1 MKLKKLISVMLIGA
15 CVCSMAACG
24 SKKEEKKIES
34 ADDLKDA
41 KIGVQTGTTGD
52 IYCSDDFGDD
62 HVERF
67 NKGADAVQA
76 LVKGKIDA
84 VVIDNEPAK
93 AFVDANDGLKILETP
108 YVEEDYAMCFKK
120 GNTELEDKF
129 NAAIKELKEDGT
141 FDKIVGYYIDG
152 TEEKGYESPADV
164 DHSNGKL
171 VMATN
176 AAFEPYEYYEDKKAI
191 IGDLT
196 VNVIKTS
203 HDAEESIGFVLTNNN
218 SSMVYITDTGYINQ
232 KYFKILSNNN
242 LYVLESNHDIKM
254 LMDGPYP
261 YYLQQRVRGDKGHLS
276 NKQASDYLCKF
287 IGDNTRKI
295 VFAHISEHNN
305 SYEKV
310 IETFNEELSKNDM
323 KFDDVL
329 IAKQNEATEV
339 IEV

>member
-1 MKLKKLISVMLIGA
+1 MKV
-15 CVCSMAACG
+15 CVLSSG
-24 SKKEEKKIES
+24 SKGNSTLVITDKVKILIDLGTTTSYVEAALNNLNVDFKKIS
-34 ADDLKDA
+34 HIL
-41 KIGVQTGTTGD
+41 ITHSHV
-52 IYCSDDFGDD
+52 D
-62 HVERF
+62 HI
-67 NKGADAVQA
+67 K
-76 LVKGKIDA
+76 
-84 VVIDNEPAK
+84 
-93 AFVDANDGLKILETP
+93 GLKVFIKRYNPVILVT
-108 YVEEDYAMCFKK
+108 EDMK
-120 GNTELEDKF
+120 NVLE
-129 NAAIKELKEDGT
+129 KELGN
-141 FDKIVGYYIDG
+141 FR
-152 TEEKGYESPADV
+152 
-164 DHSNGKL
+164 
-171 VMATN
+171 
-176 AAFEPYEYYEDKKAI
+176 YEYYEDKKAI

>member
-1 MKLKKLISVMLIGA
+1 MKV
-15 CVCSMAACG
+15 CVLSSG
-24 SKKEEKKIES
+24 SKGNSTLVITDKVKILI
-34 ADDLKDA
+34 DL
-41 KIGVQTGTTGD
+41 GTTTSYVEAALNNLN
-52 IYCSDDFGDD
+52 INVKEISYILITHSHVD
-62 HVERF
+62 HI
-67 NKGADAVQA
+67 K
-76 LVKGKIDA
+76 
-84 VVIDNEPAK
+84 
-93 AFVDANDGLKILETP
+93 GLKVFIKRYNPVILVT
-108 YVEEDYAMCFKK
+108 EDMK
-120 GNTELEDKF
+120 NVLE
-129 NAAIKELKEDGT
+129 KELGN
-141 FDKIVGYYIDG
+141 FR
-152 TEEKGYESPADV
+152 
-164 DHSNGKL
+164 
-171 VMATN
+171 
-176 AAFEPYEYYEDKKAI
+176 YEYYEDKKAI

-287 IGDNTRKI
+287 IGDNTKKI

-323 KFDDVL
+323 KFNDVL

>member
-1 MKLKKLISVMLIGA
+1 MKV
-15 CVCSMAACG
+15 CVLSSG
-24 SKKEEKKIES
+24 SKGNSTLVITDKVKILI
-34 ADDLKDA
+34 DL
-41 KIGVQTGTTGD
+41 GTTTSYVEAALNNLNVD
-52 IYCSDDFGDD
+52 VKEISHILITHSHVD
-62 HVERF
+62 HI
-67 NKGADAVQA
+67 K
-76 LVKGKIDA
+76 
-84 VVIDNEPAK
+84 
-93 AFVDANDGLKILETP
+93 GLKVFIKRYNPVILVT
-108 YVEEDYAMCFKK
+108 EDMK
-120 GNTELEDKF
+120 NVLE
-129 NAAIKELKEDGT
+129 KELGN
-141 FDKIVGYYIDG
+141 FR
-152 TEEKGYESPADV
+152 
-164 DHSNGKL
+164 
-171 VMATN
+171 
-176 AAFEPYEYYEDKKAI
+176 YEYYEDKKAI

-203 HDAEESIGFVLTNNN
+203 HDAEESIGFVLINNN

-261 YYLQQRVRGDKGHLS
+261 YYLKQRVQGDKGHLS

-310 IETFNEELSKNDM
+310 IETFNEELSKNGM

>member
-1 MKLKKLISVMLIGA
+1 MKV
-15 CVCSMAACG
+15 CVLSSG
-24 SKKEEKKIES
+24 SKGNSTLVITDKVKILI
-34 ADDLKDA
+34 DL
-41 KIGVQTGTTGD
+41 GTTTSYVEAALNNLNVD
-52 IYCSDDFGDD
+52 VKEISHILITHSHVD
-62 HVERF
+62 HI
-67 NKGADAVQA
+67 K
-76 LVKGKIDA
+76 
-84 VVIDNEPAK
+84 
-93 AFVDANDGLKILETP
+93 GLKVFIKRYNPVILVT
-108 YVEEDYAMCFKK
+108 EDMK
-120 GNTELEDKF
+120 NVLE
-129 NAAIKELKEDGT
+129 KELGN
-141 FDKIVGYYIDG
+141 FR
-152 TEEKGYESPADV
+152 
-164 DHSNGKL
+164 
-171 VMATN
+171 
-176 AAFEPYEYYEDKKAI
+176 YEYYEDKKAI

-261 YYLQQRVRGDKGHLS
+261 YYLKQRVQGDKGHLS

-323 KFDDVL
+323 KFDNVL

>member
-1 MKLKKLISVMLIGA
+1 MKV
-15 CVCSMAACG
+15 CVLSSG
-24 SKKEEKKIES
+24 SKGNSTLVITDKVKILI
-34 ADDLKDA
+34 DL
-41 KIGVQTGTTGD
+41 GTTTSYVEAALNNLNVD
-52 IYCSDDFGDD
+52 IKEISHILITHSHVD
-62 HVERF
+62 HI
-67 NKGADAVQA
+67 K
-76 LVKGKIDA
+76 
-84 VVIDNEPAK
+84 
-93 AFVDANDGLKILETP
+93 GLKVFIKRYNPVILVT
-108 YVEEDYAMCFKK
+108 EDMK
-120 GNTELEDKF
+120 NVLE
-129 NAAIKELKEDGT
+129 KELGN
-141 FDKIVGYYIDG
+141 FR
-152 TEEKGYESPADV
+152 
-164 DHSNGKL
+164 
-171 VMATN
+171 
-176 AAFEPYEYYEDKKAI
+176 YEYYEDKKAI

-261 YYLQQRVRGDKGHLS
+261 YYLKQRVQGDKGHLS

>member
-1 MKLKKLISVMLIGA
+1 MKV
-15 CVCSMAACG
+15 CVLSSG
-24 SKKEEKKIES
+24 SKGNSTLVITDKVKILI
-34 ADDLKDA
+34 DL
-41 KIGVQTGTTGD
+41 GTTTSYVEAALNNLNVDGKE
-52 IYCSDDFGDD
+52 ISHILITHSHAD
-62 HVERF
+62 HI
-67 NKGADAVQA
+67 K
-76 LVKGKIDA
+76 
-84 VVIDNEPAK
+84 
-93 AFVDANDGLKILETP
+93 GLKVFIKRYNPVILVT
-108 YVEEDYAMCFKK
+108 EDMK
-120 GNTELEDKF
+120 NVLE
-129 NAAIKELKEDGT
+129 KELGN
-141 FDKIVGYYIDG
+141 FR
-152 TEEKGYESPADV
+152 
-164 DHSNGKL
+164 
-171 VMATN
+171 
-176 AAFEPYEYYEDKKAI
+176 YEYYEDKKAI

>member
-1 MKLKKLISVMLIGA
+1 MKV
-15 CVCSMAACG
+15 CVLSSG
-24 SKKEEKKIES
+24 SKGNSTLVITDKVKILI
-34 ADDLKDA
+34 DL
-41 KIGVQTGTTGD
+41 GTTTSYVEAALNNLNVD
-52 IYCSDDFGDD
+52 VKEISHILITHSHVD
-62 HVERF
+62 HI
-67 NKGADAVQA
+67 K
-76 LVKGKIDA
+76 
-84 VVIDNEPAK
+84 
-93 AFVDANDGLKILETP
+93 GLKVFIKRYNPVILVTEDMKNILE
-108 YVEEDYAMCFKK
+108 
-120 GNTELEDKF
+120 
-129 NAAIKELKEDGT
+129 KELGN
-141 FDKIVGYYIDG
+141 FR
-152 TEEKGYESPADV
+152 
-164 DHSNGKL
+164 
-171 VMATN
+171 
-176 AAFEPYEYYEDKKAI
+176 YEYYEDKKAI

-261 YYLQQRVRGDKGHLS
+261 YYLKQRVQGDKGHLS

>member
-1 MKLKKLISVMLIGA
+1 MK
-15 CVCSMAACG
+15 VCILSSG
-24 SKKEEKKIES
+24 SKGNSTLVITDKVKILI
-34 ADDLKDA
+34 DL
-41 KIGVQTGTTGD
+41 GTTTSYVEAALNNLNVD
-52 IYCSDDFGDD
+52 VKEISHILITHSHVD
-62 HVERF
+62 HI
-67 NKGADAVQA
+67 K
-76 LVKGKIDA
+76 
-84 VVIDNEPAK
+84 
-93 AFVDANDGLKILETP
+93 GLKVFIKRYNPVILVT
-108 YVEEDYAMCFKK
+108 EDMK
-120 GNTELEDKF
+120 NVLE
-129 NAAIKELKEDGT
+129 KELGN
-141 FDKIVGYYIDG
+141 FR
-152 TEEKGYESPADV
+152 
-164 DHSNGKL
+164 
-171 VMATN
+171 
-176 AAFEPYEYYEDKKAI
+176 YEYYEDKKAI

-287 IGDNTRKI
+287 IGDNTKKI

>member
-1 MKLKKLISVMLIGA
+1 MKV
-15 CVCSMAACG
+15 CVLSSG
-24 SKKEEKKIES
+24 SKGNSTLVITDKVKILI
-34 ADDLKDA
+34 DL
-41 KIGVQTGTTGD
+41 GTTTSYVEAALNNLNVD
-52 IYCSDDFGDD
+52 VKEISHILITHSHVD
-62 HVERF
+62 HI
-67 NKGADAVQA
+67 K
-76 LVKGKIDA
+76 
-84 VVIDNEPAK
+84 
-93 AFVDANDGLKILETP
+93 GLKVFIKRYNPVILVT
-108 YVEEDYAMCFKK
+108 EDMK
-120 GNTELEDKF
+120 NVLE
-129 NAAIKELKEDGT
+129 KELGN
-141 FDKIVGYYIDG
+141 FR
-152 TEEKGYESPADV
+152 
-164 DHSNGKL
+164 
-171 VMATN
+171 
-176 AAFEPYEYYEDKKAI
+176 YEYYEDKKAI

-203 HDAEESIGFVLTNNN
+203 HDAEESIGFVLINNN

-261 YYLQQRVRGDKGHLS
+261 YYLKQRVQGDKGHLS

>member
-1 MKLKKLISVMLIGA
+1 MKV
-15 CVCSMAACG
+15 CVLSSG
-24 SKKEEKKIES
+24 SKGNSTLVITDKVKILI
-34 ADDLKDA
+34 DL
-41 KIGVQTGTTGD
+41 GTTTSYLEAALNNLNVD
-52 IYCSDDFGDD
+52 VKEISHILITHSHAD
-62 HVERF
+62 HI
-67 NKGADAVQA
+67 K
-76 LVKGKIDA
+76 
-84 VVIDNEPAK
+84 
-93 AFVDANDGLKILETP
+93 GLKVFIKRYNPVILVT
-108 YVEEDYAMCFKK
+108 EDMK
-120 GNTELEDKF
+120 NVLE
-129 NAAIKELKEDGT
+129 KELGN
-141 FDKIVGYYIDG
+141 FR
-152 TEEKGYESPADV
+152 
-164 DHSNGKL
+164 
-171 VMATN
+171 
-176 AAFEPYEYYEDKKAI
+176 YEYYEDKKAI

-287 IGDNTRKI
+287 IGDNTKKI

>member
-1 MKLKKLISVMLIGA
+1 MKV
-15 CVCSMAACG
+15 CVLSSG
-24 SKKEEKKIES
+24 SKGNSTLVITDKVKILI
-34 ADDLKDA
+34 DL
-41 KIGVQTGTTGD
+41 GTTTSYVEAALNNLNVD
-52 IYCSDDFGDD
+52 VKEISHILITHSHAD
-62 HVERF
+62 HI
-67 NKGADAVQA
+67 K
-76 LVKGKIDA
+76 
-84 VVIDNEPAK
+84 
-93 AFVDANDGLKILETP
+93 GLKVFIKRYNPVILVT
-108 YVEEDYAMCFKK
+108 EDMK
-120 GNTELEDKF
+120 NVLE
-129 NAAIKELKEDGT
+129 KELGN
-141 FDKIVGYYIDG
+141 FR
-152 TEEKGYESPADV
+152 
-164 DHSNGKL
+164 
-171 VMATN
+171 
-176 AAFEPYEYYEDKKAI
+176 YEYYEDKKAI

-203 HDAEESIGFVLTNNN
+203 HDAEESVGFVLTNNN

>member
-1 MKLKKLISVMLIGA
+1 MKV
-15 CVCSMAACG
+15 CVLSSG
-24 SKKEEKKIES
+24 SKGNSTLVITDKVKILI
-34 ADDLKDA
+34 DL
-41 KIGVQTGTTGD
+41 GTTTSYVEAALNNLNID
-52 IYCSDDFGDD
+52 VKEISYILITHSHVD
-62 HVERF
+62 HI
-67 NKGADAVQA
+67 K
-76 LVKGKIDA
+76 
-84 VVIDNEPAK
+84 
-93 AFVDANDGLKILETP
+93 GLKVFIKRYNPVILVT
-108 YVEEDYAMCFKK
+108 EDMK
-120 GNTELEDKF
+120 NVLE
-129 NAAIKELKEDGT
+129 KELGN
-141 FDKIVGYYIDG
+141 FR
-152 TEEKGYESPADV
+152 
-164 DHSNGKL
+164 
-171 VMATN
+171 
-176 AAFEPYEYYEDKKAI
+176 YEYYEDKKAI

-287 IGDNTRKI
+287 IGDNTKKI

-323 KFDDVL
+323 KFNDVL

>member
-1 MKLKKLISVMLIGA
+1 MKV
-15 CVCSMAACG
+15 CVLSSG
-24 SKKEEKKIES
+24 SKGNSTLVITDKVKILI
-34 ADDLKDA
+34 DL
-41 KIGVQTGTTGD
+41 GTTTSYVEAALNNLNVNVKE
-52 IYCSDDFGDD
+52 ISHILITHSHVD
-62 HVERF
+62 HI
-67 NKGADAVQA
+67 K
-76 LVKGKIDA
+76 
-84 VVIDNEPAK
+84 
-93 AFVDANDGLKILETP
+93 GLKVFIKRYNPVILVT
-108 YVEEDYAMCFKK
+108 EDMK
-120 GNTELEDKF
+120 NVLE
-129 NAAIKELKEDGT
+129 KELGN
-141 FDKIVGYYIDG
+141 FR
-152 TEEKGYESPADV
+152 
-164 DHSNGKL
+164 
-171 VMATN
+171 
-176 AAFEPYEYYEDKKAI
+176 YEYYEDKKAI

>member
-1 MKLKKLISVMLIGA
+1 MKV
-15 CVCSMAACG
+15 CVLSSG
-24 SKKEEKKIES
+24 SKGNSTLVITDKVKILI
-34 ADDLKDA
+34 DL
-41 KIGVQTGTTGD
+41 GTTTSYVEAALNNLNVD
-52 IYCSDDFGDD
+52 VKEISHILITHSHVD
-62 HVERF
+62 HI
-67 NKGADAVQA
+67 K
-76 LVKGKIDA
+76 
-84 VVIDNEPAK
+84 
-93 AFVDANDGLKILETP
+93 GLKVFIKRYNPVILVT
-108 YVEEDYAMCFKK
+108 EDMK
-120 GNTELEDKF
+120 NVLE
-129 NAAIKELKEDGT
+129 KELGN
-141 FDKIVGYYIDG
+141 FR
-152 TEEKGYESPADV
+152 
-164 DHSNGKL
+164 
-171 VMATN
+171 
-176 AAFEPYEYYEDKKAI
+176 YEYYEDKKAI

-323 KFDDVL
+323 KFGDVL
-329 IAKQNEATEV
+329 IAKQNEVTEV

>member
-1 MKLKKLISVMLIGA
+1 MKV
-15 CVCSMAACG
+15 CVLSSG
-24 SKKEEKKIES
+24 SKGNSTLVITDKVKILI
-34 ADDLKDA
+34 DL
-41 KIGVQTGTTGD
+41 GTTTSYVEAALNNLNVD
-52 IYCSDDFGDD
+52 IKEISHILITHSHAD
-62 HVERF
+62 HI
-67 NKGADAVQA
+67 K
-76 LVKGKIDA
+76 
-84 VVIDNEPAK
+84 
-93 AFVDANDGLKILETP
+93 GLKVFIKRYNPVILVT
-108 YVEEDYAMCFKK
+108 EDMK
-120 GNTELEDKF
+120 NVLE
-129 NAAIKELKEDGT
+129 KELGN
-141 FDKIVGYYIDG
+141 FR
-152 TEEKGYESPADV
+152 
-164 DHSNGKL
+164 
-171 VMATN
+171 
-176 AAFEPYEYYEDKKAI
+176 YEYYEDKKAI

-287 IGDNTRKI
+287 IGDNTKKI

>member
-1 MKLKKLISVMLIGA
+1 MKV
-15 CVCSMAACG
+15 CVLSSG
-24 SKKEEKKIES
+24 SKGNSTLVITDKVKILI
-34 ADDLKDA
+34 DL
-41 KIGVQTGTTGD
+41 GTTTSYVEAALNNLNVD
-52 IYCSDDFGDD
+52 VKEISHILITHSHVD
-62 HVERF
+62 HI
-67 NKGADAVQA
+67 K
-76 LVKGKIDA
+76 
-84 VVIDNEPAK
+84 
-93 AFVDANDGLKILETP
+93 GLKVFIKRYNPVILVT
-108 YVEEDYAMCFKK
+108 EDMK
-120 GNTELEDKF
+120 NVLE
-129 NAAIKELKEDGT
+129 KELGN
-141 FDKIVGYYIDG
+141 FR
-152 TEEKGYESPADV
+152 
-164 DHSNGKL
+164 
-171 VMATN
+171 
-176 AAFEPYEYYEDKKAI
+176 YEYYEDKKAI

-329 IAKQNEATEV
+329 IAKQNEATKV

>member
-1 MKLKKLISVMLIGA
+1 MKV
-15 CVCSMAACG
+15 CVLSSG
-24 SKKEEKKIES
+24 SKGNSTLVITDKVKILI
-34 ADDLKDA
+34 DL
-41 KIGVQTGTTGD
+41 GTTTSYVEAALNNLNVD
-52 IYCSDDFGDD
+52 VKEISHILITHSHAD
-62 HVERF
+62 HI
-67 NKGADAVQA
+67 K
-76 LVKGKIDA
+76 
-84 VVIDNEPAK
+84 
-93 AFVDANDGLKILETP
+93 GLKVFIKRYNPVILVT
-108 YVEEDYAMCFKK
+108 EDMK
-120 GNTELEDKF
+120 NVLE
-129 NAAIKELKEDGT
+129 KELGN
-141 FDKIVGYYIDG
+141 FR
-152 TEEKGYESPADV
+152 
-164 DHSNGKL
+164 
-171 VMATN
+171 
-176 AAFEPYEYYEDKKAI
+176 YEYYEDKKAI

-310 IETFNEELSKNDM
+310 IETFNEEVSKNDM

>member
-1 MKLKKLISVMLIGA
+1 MKV
-15 CVCSMAACG
+15 CVLSSG
-24 SKKEEKKIES
+24 SKGNSTLVITDKVKILI
-34 ADDLKDA
+34 DL
-41 KIGVQTGTTGD
+41 GTTTSYVEAALNNLNVD
-52 IYCSDDFGDD
+52 VKEISHILITHSHVD
-62 HVERF
+62 HI
-67 NKGADAVQA
+67 K
-76 LVKGKIDA
+76 
-84 VVIDNEPAK
+84 
-93 AFVDANDGLKILETP
+93 GLKVFIKRYNPVILVT
-108 YVEEDYAMCFKK
+108 EDMK
-120 GNTELEDKF
+120 NVLE
-129 NAAIKELKEDGT
+129 KELGN
-141 FDKIVGYYIDG
+141 FR
-152 TEEKGYESPADV
+152 
-164 DHSNGKL
+164 
-171 VMATN
+171 
-176 AAFEPYEYYEDKKAI
+176 YEYYEDKKAI

-261 YYLQQRVRGDKGHLS
+261 YYLKQRVQGDKGHLS

-310 IETFNEELSKNDM
+310 IETFNEELFKNDM

>member
-1 MKLKKLISVMLIGA
+1 MKV
-15 CVCSMAACG
+15 CVLSSG
-24 SKKEEKKIES
+24 SKGNSTLVITDKVKILI
-34 ADDLKDA
+34 DL
-41 KIGVQTGTTGD
+41 GTTTSYVEAALNNLNVD
-52 IYCSDDFGDD
+52 VKEISHILITHSHVD
-62 HVERF
+62 HI
-67 NKGADAVQA
+67 K
-76 LVKGKIDA
+76 
-84 VVIDNEPAK
+84 
-93 AFVDANDGLKILETP
+93 GLKVFIKRYNPVILVT
-108 YVEEDYAMCFKK
+108 EDMK
-120 GNTELEDKF
+120 NVLE
-129 NAAIKELKEDGT
+129 KELGN
-141 FDKIVGYYIDG
+141 FR
-152 TEEKGYESPADV
+152 
-164 DHSNGKL
+164 
-171 VMATN
+171 
-176 AAFEPYEYYEDKKAI
+176 YEYYEDKKAI

-203 HDAEESIGFVLTNNN
+203 HDAEESIGFILTNNN

>member
-1 MKLKKLISVMLIGA
+1 MKV
-15 CVCSMAACG
+15 CVLSSG
-24 SKKEEKKIES
+24 SKGNSTLVITDKVKILI
-34 ADDLKDA
+34 DL
-41 KIGVQTGTTGD
+41 GTTTSYVENALNNLNVD
-52 IYCSDDFGDD
+52 VKEISHILITHSHVD
-62 HVERF
+62 HI
-67 NKGADAVQA
+67 K
-76 LVKGKIDA
+76 
-84 VVIDNEPAK
+84 
-93 AFVDANDGLKILETP
+93 GLKVFIKRYNPVILVT
-108 YVEEDYAMCFKK
+108 EDMK
-120 GNTELEDKF
+120 NVLE
-129 NAAIKELKEDGT
+129 KELGN
-141 FDKIVGYYIDG
+141 FR
-152 TEEKGYESPADV
+152 
-164 DHSNGKL
+164 
-171 VMATN
+171 
-176 AAFEPYEYYEDKKAI
+176 YEYYEDKKAI

-329 IAKQNEATEV
+329 IAKQNEVTEV

>member
-1 MKLKKLISVMLIGA
+1 MKV
-15 CVCSMAACG
+15 CVLSSG
-24 SKKEEKKIES
+24 SKGNSTLVITDKVKILI
-34 ADDLKDA
+34 DL
-41 KIGVQTGTTGD
+41 GTTTSYVEAALNNLNVD
-52 IYCSDDFGDD
+52 VKEISHILITHSHAD
-62 HVERF
+62 HI
-67 NKGADAVQA
+67 K
-76 LVKGKIDA
+76 
-84 VVIDNEPAK
+84 
-93 AFVDANDGLKILETP
+93 GLKVFIKRYNPVILVT
-108 YVEEDYAMCFKK
+108 EDMK
-120 GNTELEDKF
+120 NVLE
-129 NAAIKELKEDGT
+129 KELGN
-141 FDKIVGYYIDG
+141 FR
-152 TEEKGYESPADV
+152 
-164 DHSNGKL
+164 
-171 VMATN
+171 
-176 AAFEPYEYYEDKKAI
+176 YEYYEDKKAI

-295 VFAHISEHNN
+295 IFAHISEHNN

>member
-1 MKLKKLISVMLIGA
+1 MKV
-15 CVCSMAACG
+15 CVLSSG
-24 SKKEEKKIES
+24 SKGNSTLVITDKVKILI
-34 ADDLKDA
+34 DL
-41 KIGVQTGTTGD
+41 GTTTSYVEAALNNLNVD
-52 IYCSDDFGDD
+52 VKEISHILITHSHAD
-62 HVERF
+62 HI
-67 NKGADAVQA
+67 K
-76 LVKGKIDA
+76 
-84 VVIDNEPAK
+84 
-93 AFVDANDGLKILETP
+93 GLKVFIKRYNPVILVT
-108 YVEEDYAMCFKK
+108 EDMK
-120 GNTELEDKF
+120 NVLE
-129 NAAIKELKEDGT
+129 KELGN
-141 FDKIVGYYIDG
+141 FR
-152 TEEKGYESPADV
+152 
-164 DHSNGKL
+164 
-171 VMATN
+171 
-176 AAFEPYEYYEDKKAI
+176 YEYYEDKKAI

-329 IAKQNEATEV
+329 IAKQNEVTEV

>member
-1 MKLKKLISVMLIGA
+1 MKV
-15 CVCSMAACG
+15 CVLSSG
-24 SKKEEKKIES
+24 SKGNSTLVITDKVKILI
-34 ADDLKDA
+34 DL
-41 KIGVQTGTTGD
+41 GTTTSYVEAALNNLNVD
-52 IYCSDDFGDD
+52 VKEISHILITHSHVD
-62 HVERF
+62 HI
-67 NKGADAVQA
+67 K
-76 LVKGKIDA
+76 
-84 VVIDNEPAK
+84 
-93 AFVDANDGLKILETP
+93 GLKVFIKRYNPVILVT
-108 YVEEDYAMCFKK
+108 EDMK
-120 GNTELEDKF
+120 NVLE
-129 NAAIKELKEDGT
+129 KELGN
-141 FDKIVGYYIDG
+141 FR
-152 TEEKGYESPADV
+152 
-164 DHSNGKL
+164 
-171 VMATN
+171 
-176 AAFEPYEYYEDKKAI
+176 YEYYEDKKSI

>member
-1 MKLKKLISVMLIGA
+1 MKV
-15 CVCSMAACG
+15 CVLSSG
-24 SKKEEKKIES
+24 SKGNSTLVITDKVKILI
-34 ADDLKDA
+34 DL
-41 KIGVQTGTTGD
+41 GTTTSYVEAALNNLNVNVKE
-52 IYCSDDFGDD
+52 ISHILITHSHVD
-62 HVERF
+62 HI
-67 NKGADAVQA
+67 K
-76 LVKGKIDA
+76 
-84 VVIDNEPAK
+84 
-93 AFVDANDGLKILETP
+93 GLKVFIKRYNPVILVT
-108 YVEEDYAMCFKK
+108 EDMK
-120 GNTELEDKF
+120 NVLE
-129 NAAIKELKEDGT
+129 KELGN
-141 FDKIVGYYIDG
+141 FR
-152 TEEKGYESPADV
+152 
-164 DHSNGKL
+164 
-171 VMATN
+171 
-176 AAFEPYEYYEDKKAI
+176 YEYYEDKKAI
-191 IGDLT
+191 IDDLI

-329 IAKQNEATEV
+329 IAKQNEVTEV

>member
-1 MKLKKLISVMLIGA
+1 MKV
-15 CVCSMAACG
+15 CVLSSG
-24 SKKEEKKIES
+24 SKGNSTLVITDKVKILI
-34 ADDLKDA
+34 DL
-41 KIGVQTGTTGD
+41 GTTTSYVEAALNNLNVD
-52 IYCSDDFGDD
+52 VKEISHILITHSHVD
-62 HVERF
+62 HI
-67 NKGADAVQA
+67 K
-76 LVKGKIDA
+76 
-84 VVIDNEPAK
+84 
-93 AFVDANDGLKILETP
+93 GLKVFIKRYNPVILVT
-108 YVEEDYAMCFKK
+108 EDMK
-120 GNTELEDKF
+120 NVLE
-129 NAAIKELKEDGT
+129 KELGN
-141 FDKIVGYYIDG
+141 FR
-152 TEEKGYESPADV
+152 
-164 DHSNGKL
+164 
-171 VMATN
+171 
-176 AAFEPYEYYEDKKAI
+176 YEYYEDKKAI

-261 YYLQQRVRGDKGHLS
+261 YYLKQRVQGDKGHLS

>member
-1 MKLKKLISVMLIGA
+1 MKV
-15 CVCSMAACG
+15 CVLSSG
-24 SKKEEKKIES
+24 SKGNSTLVITDKVKILI
-34 ADDLKDA
+34 DL
-41 KIGVQTGTTGD
+41 GTTTSYVEAALNNLNVD
-52 IYCSDDFGDD
+52 VKEISHILITHSHVD
-62 HVERF
+62 HI
-67 NKGADAVQA
+67 K
-76 LVKGKIDA
+76 
-84 VVIDNEPAK
+84 
-93 AFVDANDGLKILETP
+93 GLKVFIKRYNPVILVT
-108 YVEEDYAMCFKK
+108 EDMK
-120 GNTELEDKF
+120 NVLE
-129 NAAIKELKEDGT
+129 KELGN
-141 FDKIVGYYIDG
+141 FR
-152 TEEKGYESPADV
+152 
-164 DHSNGKL
+164 
-171 VMATN
+171 
-176 AAFEPYEYYEDKKAI
+176 YEYYEYKKAI

-261 YYLQQRVRGDKGHLS
+261 YYLKQRVQGDKGHLS

>member
-1 MKLKKLISVMLIGA
+1 MKV
-15 CVCSMAACG
+15 CVLSSG
-24 SKKEEKKIES
+24 SKGNSTLVITDKVKILI
-34 ADDLKDA
+34 DL
-41 KIGVQTGTTGD
+41 GTTTSYVEAALNNLNVD
-52 IYCSDDFGDD
+52 VKEISHILITHSHVD
-62 HVERF
+62 HI
-67 NKGADAVQA
+67 K
-76 LVKGKIDA
+76 
-84 VVIDNEPAK
+84 
-93 AFVDANDGLKILETP
+93 GLKVFIKRYNPVILVT
-108 YVEEDYAMCFKK
+108 EDMKK
-120 GNTELEDKF
+120 VLE
-129 NAAIKELKEDGT
+129 KELGN
-141 FDKIVGYYIDG
+141 FR
-152 TEEKGYESPADV
+152 
-164 DHSNGKL
+164 
-171 VMATN
+171 
-176 AAFEPYEYYEDKKAI
+176 YEYYEDKKAI

-261 YYLQQRVRGDKGHLS
+261 YYLKQRVQGDKGHLS

>member
-1 MKLKKLISVMLIGA
+1 MKV
-15 CVCSMAACG
+15 CVLSSG
-24 SKKEEKKIES
+24 SKGNSTLVITDKVKILI
-34 ADDLKDA
+34 DL
-41 KIGVQTGTTGD
+41 GTTTSYVEAALNNLNVD
-52 IYCSDDFGDD
+52 VKEISHILITHSHVD
-62 HVERF
+62 HI
-67 NKGADAVQA
+67 K
-76 LVKGKIDA
+76 
-84 VVIDNEPAK
+84 
-93 AFVDANDGLKILETP
+93 GLKVFIKRYNPVILVT
-108 YVEEDYAMCFKK
+108 EDMKK
-120 GNTELEDKF
+120 VLE
-129 NAAIKELKEDGT
+129 KELGN
-141 FDKIVGYYIDG
+141 FR
-152 TEEKGYESPADV
+152 
-164 DHSNGKL
+164 
-171 VMATN
+171 
-176 AAFEPYEYYEDKKAI
+176 YEYYEDKKAI

-287 IGDNTRKI
+287 IGDNTKKI

-323 KFDDVL
+323 IFNDVL

>member
-1 MKLKKLISVMLIGA
+1 MKV
-15 CVCSMAACG
+15 CVLSSG
-24 SKKEEKKIES
+24 SKGNSTLVITDKVKILI
-34 ADDLKDA
+34 DL
-41 KIGVQTGTTGD
+41 GTTTSYVEAALNNLNVD
-52 IYCSDDFGDD
+52 VKEISHILITHSHAD
-62 HVERF
+62 HI
-67 NKGADAVQA
+67 K
-76 LVKGKIDA
+76 
-84 VVIDNEPAK
+84 
-93 AFVDANDGLKILETP
+93 GLKVFIKRYNPVILVT
-108 YVEEDYAMCFKK
+108 EDMK
-120 GNTELEDKF
+120 NVLE
-129 NAAIKELKEDGT
+129 KELGN
-141 FDKIVGYYIDG
+141 FR
-152 TEEKGYESPADV
+152 
-164 DHSNGKL
+164 
-171 VMATN
+171 
-176 AAFEPYEYYEDKKAI
+176 YEYYEDKKAI

-329 IAKQNEATEV
+329 IAKQN
-339 IEV
+339 

>member
-1 MKLKKLISVMLIGA
+1 MKV
-15 CVCSMAACG
+15 CVLSSG
-24 SKKEEKKIES
+24 SKGNSTLVITDKVKILI
-34 ADDLKDA
+34 DLGTTTSYVEAALNNLNVDA
-41 KIGVQTGTTGD
+41 KEISHILITHSHV
-52 IYCSDDFGDD
+52 D
-62 HVERF
+62 HI
-67 NKGADAVQA
+67 K
-76 LVKGKIDA
+76 
-84 VVIDNEPAK
+84 
-93 AFVDANDGLKILETP
+93 GLKVFIKRYNPVILVT
-108 YVEEDYAMCFKK
+108 EDMK
-120 GNTELEDKF
+120 NVLE
-129 NAAIKELKEDGT
+129 KELGN
-141 FDKIVGYYIDG
+141 FR
-152 TEEKGYESPADV
+152 
-164 DHSNGKL
+164 
-171 VMATN
+171 
-176 AAFEPYEYYEDKKAI
+176 YEYYEEKKAI

-261 YYLQQRVRGDKGHLS
+261 YYLKQRVQGDKGHLS

-329 IAKQNEATEV
+329 IAKQNEVTEV

>member
-1 MKLKKLISVMLIGA
+1 MKV
-15 CVCSMAACG
+15 CVLSSG
-24 SKKEEKKIES
+24 SKGNSTLVITDKVKILI
-34 ADDLKDA
+34 DL
-41 KIGVQTGTTGD
+41 GTTTSYVEAALNNLNVD
-52 IYCSDDFGDD
+52 VKEISHILITHSHAD
-62 HVERF
+62 HI
-67 NKGADAVQA
+67 K
-76 LVKGKIDA
+76 
-84 VVIDNEPAK
+84 
-93 AFVDANDGLKILETP
+93 GLKVFIKRYNPVILVT
-108 YVEEDYAMCFKK
+108 EDMK
-120 GNTELEDKF
+120 NVLE
-129 NAAIKELKEDGT
+129 KELGN
-141 FDKIVGYYIDG
+141 FR
-152 TEEKGYESPADV
+152 
-164 DHSNGKL
+164 
-171 VMATN
+171 
-176 AAFEPYEYYEDKKAI
+176 YEYYEDKKTI
-191 IGDLT
+191 IDDLT

>member
-1 MKLKKLISVMLIGA
+1 MKV
-15 CVCSMAACG
+15 CVLSSG
-24 SKKEEKKIES
+24 SKGNSTLVITDKVKILI
-34 ADDLKDA
+34 DL
-41 KIGVQTGTTGD
+41 GTTTSYVEAALNNLNVD
-52 IYCSDDFGDD
+52 VKEISHILITHSHVD
-62 HVERF
+62 HI
-67 NKGADAVQA
+67 K
-76 LVKGKIDA
+76 
-84 VVIDNEPAK
+84 
-93 AFVDANDGLKILETP
+93 GLKVFIKRYNPVILVT
-108 YVEEDYAMCFKK
+108 EDMKK
-120 GNTELEDKF
+120 VLE
-129 NAAIKELKEDGT
+129 KELGN
-141 FDKIVGYYIDG
+141 FR
-152 TEEKGYESPADV
+152 
-164 DHSNGKL
+164 
-171 VMATN
+171 
-176 AAFEPYEYYEDKKAI
+176 YEYYEDKKAI

-339 IEV
+339 IEL

>member
-1 MKLKKLISVMLIGA
+1 MKV
-15 CVCSMAACG
+15 CVLSSG
-24 SKKEEKKIES
+24 SKGNSTLVITDKVKILI
-34 ADDLKDA
+34 DL
-41 KIGVQTGTTGD
+41 GTTTSYVEAALNNLNVD
-52 IYCSDDFGDD
+52 VKEISHILITHSHVD
-62 HVERF
+62 HI
-67 NKGADAVQA
+67 K
-76 LVKGKIDA
+76 
-84 VVIDNEPAK
+84 
-93 AFVDANDGLKILETP
+93 GLKVFIKRYNPVILVT
-108 YVEEDYAMCFKK
+108 EDMK
-120 GNTELEDKF
+120 NVLE
-129 NAAIKELKEDGT
+129 KELGN
-141 FDKIVGYYIDG
+141 FR
-152 TEEKGYESPADV
+152 
-164 DHSNGKL
+164 
-171 VMATN
+171 
-176 AAFEPYEYYEDKKAI
+176 YEYYEDKKAI

-203 HDAEESIGFVLTNNN
+203 HDAEESIGFVLINNN

-287 IGDNTRKI
+287 IGDNSRKI

>member
-1 MKLKKLISVMLIGA
+1 MKV
-15 CVCSMAACG
+15 CVLSSG
-24 SKKEEKKIES
+24 SKGNSTLVITDKVKILI
-34 ADDLKDA
+34 DL
-41 KIGVQTGTTGD
+41 GTTTSYVENALNNLNVD
-52 IYCSDDFGDD
+52 VKEISHILITHSHVD
-62 HVERF
+62 HI
-67 NKGADAVQA
+67 K
-76 LVKGKIDA
+76 
-84 VVIDNEPAK
+84 
-93 AFVDANDGLKILETP
+93 GLKVFIKRYNPVILVT
-108 YVEEDYAMCFKK
+108 EDMK
-120 GNTELEDKF
+120 NVLE
-129 NAAIKELKEDGT
+129 KELGN
-141 FDKIVGYYIDG
+141 FR
-152 TEEKGYESPADV
+152 
-164 DHSNGKL
+164 
-171 VMATN
+171 
-176 AAFEPYEYYEDKKAI
+176 YEYYEDKKAI

-261 YYLQQRVRGDKGHLS
+261 YYLKQRVQGDKGHLS

-329 IAKQNEATEV
+329 IAKQNETTEV